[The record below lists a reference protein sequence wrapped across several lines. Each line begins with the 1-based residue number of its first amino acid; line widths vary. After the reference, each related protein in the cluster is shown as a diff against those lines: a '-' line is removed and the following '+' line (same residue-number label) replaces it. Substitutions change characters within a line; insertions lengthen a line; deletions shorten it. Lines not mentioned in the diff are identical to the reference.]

1 MTEGTQGWTKDISIC
16 RRTLYHWAI
25 PLINKEKILLFGFP
39 YSIVG
44 NEDPIQIKNIID
56 YLFNLMCILILLSC
70 YIVIQISLH
79 NLRWLENRMG
89 ALDVLDSIVSDGTR
103 FPGVLD
109 SVWTLDDARNV
120 GTCDVA
126 QSSNCQIQF
135 RTGANI
141 QLSGRLGAAVQIDG
155 NWNDIGQSSVH
166 RLNVTQIIEIS
177 ILFLVEQINPTVKS
191 DDDVVC

>member
-1 MTEGTQGWTKDISIC
+1 MCIW
-16 RRTLYHWAI
+16 
-25 PLINKEKILLFGFP
+25 ILL
-39 YSIVG
+39 
-44 NEDPIQIKNIID
+44 
-56 YLFNLMCILILLSC
+56 

-79 NLRWLENRMG
+79 NLRWLEDGMG

-109 SVWTLDDARNV
+109 SVGTLEDARNV

-177 ILFLVEQINPTVKS
+177 ILFLVEQINPTVKKS
-191 DDDVVC
+191 NDDFVL